1 MDEDGLDF
9 LLALADEADKPK
21 AQLPMG
27 RPASGALS
35 QPGIP
40 PRPLEA
46 ARAFSATGSSS
57 RPPPLPTSTQQHA
70 SGPQSQFP
78 NRPPPLA
85 SLSHQQASGPQH
97 QYPGSSSIRQL
108 GSINSSSSRPPA
120 SLASG
125 YIEAHSKLRVSQPL
139 VSSVVVKD
147 RLEVFTKLSSI
158 QNSSATPTP
167 GWATVVIL
175 GSKVQAEGKNGSF
188 YSRWQVTDFETTVT
202 LFLWQDAH
210 KELYKESERSVLIL
224 NSPKV

>member
-1 MDEDGLDF
+1 M
-9 LLALADEADKPK
+9 
-21 AQLPMG
+21 
-27 RPASGALS
+27 
-35 QPGIP
+35 
-40 PRPLEA
+40 
-46 ARAFSATGSSS
+46 
-57 RPPPLPTSTQQHA
+57 
-70 SGPQSQFP
+70 
-78 NRPPPLA
+78 
-85 SLSHQQASGPQH
+85 
-97 QYPGSSSIRQL
+97 
-108 GSINSSSSRPPA
+108 
-120 SLASG
+120 
-125 YIEAHSKLRVSQPL
+125 SQPL